1 MPVLNASTLTLDQVY
16 QYLKFQEM
24 SYGAFKSL
32 LQLEPLSEFEIS
44 ELTQIRNDFKNYL
57 NDGKVLEG
65 MVMALTVMPL
75 LRLAGFYRAPIKM
88 RMEQEIDRINIED
101 DDISITG
108 RLDLI
113 CINKNRPAVNDIAF
127 WILAIEAKNTSI
139 SASEGLPQ
147 LLTYAYKSL
156 EQQKSVWGLT
166 TNGVYYEFFYI
177 QQNSQNASSPTYQ
190 PLPSLHLMEPESSE
204 KLLQVLKAICK
215 LQNSVGNLPMAI

>member
-16 QYLKFQEM
+16 HYLKFQKL
-24 SYGAFKSL
+24 SYSSFTSL

-44 ELTQIRNDFKNYL
+44 ELGQIRIDFEQYL
-57 NDGKVLEG
+57 TDGKVLES

-101 DDISITG
+101 EDISITG

-113 CINKNRPAVNDIAF
+113 CINKTRPTVNDIAF
-127 WILAIEAKNTSI
+127 WILAVESKNTSI

-166 TNGVYYEFFYI
+166 TNGVYYEFIYI
-177 QQNSQNASSPTYQ
+177 QKDIYPTYQ

-215 LQNSVGNLPMAI
+215 LQNSVCNLPAVI

>member
-1 MPVLNASTLTLDQVY
+1 MTVLNASTLTLDQVY
-16 QYLKFQEM
+16 HYLKFREL
-24 SYGAFKSL
+24 SYASFKSL
-32 LQLEPLSEFEIS
+32 LHLEPLSEFEIT
-44 ELTQIRNDFKNYL
+44 ELAQIQNDFKNYL
-57 NDGKVLEG
+57 TDGKVLEG
-65 MVMALTVMPL
+65 MVKALSILPL

-101 DDISITG
+101 EDISITG

-113 CINKNRPAVNDIAF
+113 CVNKDRPKMNDIAF
-127 WILAIEAKNTSI
+127 WVLAIESKNTSI

-156 EQQKSVWGLT
+156 ENQKTVWGLT
-166 TNGVYYEFFYI
+166 TNGVYYEFVYI
-177 QQNSQNASSPTYQ
+177 QQRVDQDSYSTYQ

-215 LQNSVGNLPMAI
+215 VQNGLL

>member
-1 MPVLNASTLTLDQVY
+1 MPVLNASALTLDQVY
-16 QYLKFQEM
+16 YHLKFQRL
-24 SYGAFKSL
+24 SYGSFMSL
-32 LQLEPLSEFEIS
+32 LQLEPLSEFECA
-44 ELTQIRNDFKNYL
+44 ELGQIRIDFENYL
-57 NDGKVLEG
+57 NDGKVLED

-88 RMEQEIDRINIED
+88 RMEQEIERMNIED

-113 CINKNRPAVNDIAF
+113 CINKTRPALNDIAF
-127 WILAIEAKNTSI
+127 WILAIKTKNTSI

-177 QQNSQNASSPTYQ
+177 QQNPQNASSPTYQ

-215 LQNSVGNLPMAI
+215 LQNSIGSL

>member
-1 MPVLNASTLTLDQVY
+1 MPVFNASTLTLEQVY
-16 QYLKFQEM
+16 QYLKFQEI

-65 MVMALTVMPL
+65 MVMPLTVMPL

-113 CINKNRPAVNDIAF
+113 CINKNRPAINDIAF

-177 QQNSQNASSPTYQ
+177 QQNSQNAPSPTYQ
-190 PLPSLHLMEPESSE
+190 PLPSLHLMEPDSSE

-215 LQNSVGNLPMAI
+215 LQNSVNNLHVVI

>member
-1 MPVLNASTLTLDQVY
+1 MPVLNASTLTLDQVD
-16 QYLKFQEM
+16 QHLKFQEI

-32 LQLEPLSEFEIS
+32 LQLEPLLEVEIS

-113 CINKNRPAVNDIAF
+113 CINKNRPTVNDIAF

-190 PLPSLHLMEPESSE
+190 PLPSLHLIEPESSE

-215 LQNSVGNLPMAI
+215 LQNSVGNL

>member
-1 MPVLNASTLTLDQVY
+1 MPVLSASTLTLDQVY
-16 QYLKFQEM
+16 VHLKFQELA
-24 SYGAFKSL
+24 YGTFKSL

-44 ELTQIRNDFKNYL
+44 ELAQIRNDFKNYL
-57 NDGKVLEG
+57 NDGKVLED
-65 MVMALTVMPL
+65 MVMALTMMPL

-88 RMEQEIDRINIED
+88 RMEQEIERINLED
-101 DDISITG
+101 GDISITG

-113 CINKNRPAVNDIAF
+113 CINKNRPTISDIAF

-156 EQQKSVWGLT
+156 EQQQTVWGLT

-177 QQNSQNASSPTYQ
+177 QQNAQNASLPTYQ
-190 PLPSLHLMEPESSE
+190 PLPSLHLLEPESSE

-215 LQNSVGNLPMAI
+215 LQNAVVSI

>member
-16 QYLKFQEM
+16 VHLKFQEL
-24 SYGAFKSL
+24 SYGSFKSL
-32 LQLEPLSEFEIS
+32 LQLELLSELEIS
-44 ELTQIRNDFKNYL
+44 ELAQIRNDFKNYL
-57 NDGKVLEG
+57 NDGKVLED

-88 RMEQEIDRINIED
+88 RMEQEIERINLED
-101 DDISITG
+101 GDISITG

-113 CINKNRPAVNDIAF
+113 CINKNRPTSNDIAF
-127 WILAIEAKNTSI
+127 WILAIAAKNTSI
-139 SASEGLPQ
+139 SASEGLLQ

-177 QQNSQNASSPTYQ
+177 QQNSQNTSSPTYPPSYQ

-215 LQNSVGNLPMAI
+215 LQNAVVSI

>member
-1 MPVLNASTLTLDQVY
+1 MPVLNASTLTLEQVY
-16 QYLKFQEM
+16 QYLKFQEI

-65 MVMALTVMPL
+65 MVMPLTVMPL

-113 CINKNRPAVNDIAF
+113 CINKNRPAINDIAF

-177 QQNSQNASSPTYQ
+177 QQNSQNAPSPTYQ
-190 PLPSLHLMEPESSE
+190 PLPSLHLMEPDSSE

-215 LQNSVGNLPMAI
+215 LQNSVGNLPVVI

>member
-1 MPVLNASTLTLDQVY
+1 MPVLNASTLTLDLDRVY
-16 QYLKFQEM
+16 VHLKFQEL
-24 SYGAFKSL
+24 SYGTFKSL
-32 LQLEPLSEFEIS
+32 LQLGSLSEVEIS
-44 ELTQIRNDFKNYL
+44 ELAQIRNDFKNYL
-57 NDGKVLEG
+57 NDGKVLED

-88 RMEQEIDRINIED
+88 RMEQEIERINLED
-101 DDISITG
+101 GDITITG

-113 CINKNRPAVNDIAF
+113 CINKNRPTVNDIAF
-127 WILAIEAKNTSI
+127 WTLAIEAKNTSI

-156 EQQKSVWGLT
+156 EHQKTVWGLT

-177 QQNSQNASSPTYQ
+177 QQNPQNASSATYQ

-215 LQNSVGNLPMAI
+215 MQNAI

>member
-16 QYLKFQEM
+16 VHLKFQEL
-24 SYGAFKSL
+24 SYGTFKSL
-32 LQLEPLSEFEIS
+32 LQLELLSELEIS
-44 ELTQIRNDFKNYL
+44 ELAQIRNDFKNYL
-57 NDGKVLEG
+57 NDGKVLED

-88 RMEQEIDRINIED
+88 RMEQEIERINLED
-101 DDISITG
+101 GDISITG

-113 CINKNRPAVNDIAF
+113 CINKNRPTISDIAF

-177 QQNSQNASSPTYQ
+177 QQNSSPTYQ

-215 LQNSVGNLPMAI
+215 LQNAVGSM

>member
-16 QYLKFQEM
+16 QYLKFEEIT
-24 SYGAFKSL
+24 YGTFKSL
-32 LQLEPLSEFEIS
+32 LQLEALSEFEIS
-44 ELTQIRNDFKNYL
+44 ELAQIRNDFKNYL

-113 CINKNRPAVNDIAF
+113 CINKNRPTVNDIAF

-177 QQNSQNASSPTYQ
+177 QQNSQNDSSPTYQ
-190 PLPSLHLMEPESSE
+190 PLPSLHLIEPESSE

-215 LQNSVGNLPMAI
+215 LQNSVGNLPVVI

>member
-16 QYLKFQEM
+16 RHLKFQKL
-24 SYGAFKSL
+24 SYSSFISL
-32 LQLEPLSEFEIS
+32 LQLEPLSEFES
-44 ELTQIRNDFKNYL
+44 AELRQIRIDFESYL
-57 NDGKVLEG
+57 NDGKVLED
-65 MVMALTVMPL
+65 MLIALTVTPL

-113 CINKNRPAVNDIAF
+113 CINKNRPAIHDIAF